1 MSLHEDYRPRSWDQ
15 LRGQTETRHVIDS
28 LRPRGLTGRAYWISG
43 PTGTGK
49 TTIARLIAAEVS
61 DPCLTT
67 ELDATKVTAGW
78 CEQIE
83 RELAYKPLF
92 GDAYAWIINE
102 AHRLRAD
109 LVTRFLTLLDPVPG
123 HAVYIFTT
131 TTEAQK
137 ELWDRKLDAAPFLSR
152 CVRLTT
158 KRDDGLF
165 AYRAYEVAR
174 KAGLNGQPMEAYRRL
189 IEKHEG
195 NLRAALQEVENGI
208 TIKR

>member
-15 LRGQTETRHVIDS
+15 LRGQTEIRRVIDQ

-49 TTIARLIAAEVS
+49 TTVARLIAAEVS

-67 ELDATKVTAGW
+67 EMDATKVTAGW

-83 RELAYKPLF
+83 RDLFYKPLF
-92 GDAYAWIINE
+92 GGAYTWILNE

-109 LVTRFLTLLDPVPG
+109 IVTRFLTLLDPVPD

-152 CVRLTT
+152 CVRLVTR
-158 KRDDGLF
+158 RDDDVF

-174 KAGLNGQPMEAYRRL
+174 KAGLNGRPMEAYRRL
-189 IEKHEG
+189 VQKHEG
-195 NLRAALQEVENGI
+195 NLRAVLQAVENGVMN
-208 TIKR
+208 T